1 MSDDF
6 MKIVEVVQATG
17 KAPVNPA
24 QTTSTTTLTAK
35 IVTEGLQPTAK
46 TYRFT
51 ANESSKTDSNND

>member
-17 KAPVNPA
+17 KAPISPA
-24 QTTSTTTLTAK
+24 QTTATTPTAK

-51 ANESSKTDSNND
+51 ANESNKTNSNND

>member
-6 MKIVEVVQATG
+6 MKIVEVVQSTG
-17 KAPVNPA
+17 KAPISPA
-24 QTTSTTTLTAK
+24 QTTTTAPTAK

-51 ANESSKTDSNND
+51 ANKSNKTNPNND